1 MVRDLIALDDSSKV
15 WLYQAD
21 KVFTDNETELIRKRL
36 FEFLE
41 NWTSHNR
48 DLLTYGN
55 VFHKR
60 FLGIFV
66 DESIA
71 GASGCSID
79 KSVHFMESL
88 SAQFNTDFFR
98 RDLFTYIKDDE
109 IHEIQFARMKT
120 AYAQKEIDDN
130 TLFFDNLVKDKESF
144 LNSWLVPLKDSW
156 HKRFI

>member
-98 RDLFTYIKDDE
+98 RDLFTYIKDNE
-109 IHEIQFARMKT
+109 IHEIEFARMKT

>member
-21 KVFTDNETELIRKRL
+21 KAFSDEDVLAIRKRL
-36 FEFLE
+36 FEFLN

-55 VFHKR
+55 VFHRR

-66 DESIA
+66 DESQA

-79 KSVHFMESL
+79 KSVHFLESL
-88 SAQFNTDFFR
+88 GAQFNTDFFR
-98 RDLFTYIKDDE
+98 RDLFTYIQNDQIQE
-109 IHEIQFARMKT
+109 IEFSRMKS
-120 AYAQKEIDDN
+120 AYADNEINDE
-130 TLFFDNLVKDKESF
+130 TLFFDHLVKDKKSF